1 MGEQRAAE
9 SVGGVP
15 LQSTGDSERG
25 ARRVEPLFAR
35 EHVRHLHQPPGVE
48 PAPLRREVSDCG
60 VGGGP
65 LQCLLPLRRIDVELA
80 GRDLVDAQ
88 REPAQVIFRRNPG
101 HEERVLEQRG
111 TCELM
116 RQLVGQVEREA
127 RRGGRGLRRRPEQA
141 ERVGVGRRRG
151 EPVAR
156 SGGLRV
162 GDQLPRVV
170 LGDLGGGHHA
180 LPRKPL
186 DEFPPGPARERER
199 VNGEDPLQV
208 GDDDLHHLHSL
219 PGWSRPPDRPLAVR
233 VDAAGIAGGRLTLR
247 KRLQDR
253 LALRPKLL
261 HLHAALLQLLQL
273 ALRFLRQHPARG
285 SGQLEKDFLPRDAA
299 RGVHQ
304 GERQH
309 LRKRRDLRR
318 QRPCIGTGQ
327 AGSLRDC
334 LGVELRQDVARRL
347 HVHGLRARDAGAF
360 HLLGD
365 ALRTERGVLEQ
376 GEALIDR
383 EVVPLGHGG
392 CAQ

>member
-1 MGEQRAAE
+1 
-9 SVGGVP
+9 
-15 LQSTGDSERG
+15 
-25 ARRVEPLFAR
+25 
-35 EHVRHLHQPPGVE
+35 
-48 PAPLRREVSDCG
+48 
-60 VGGGP
+60 
-65 LQCLLPLRRIDVELA
+65 
-80 GRDLVDAQ
+80 
-88 REPAQVIFRRNPG
+88 
-101 HEERVLEQRG
+101 
-111 TCELM
+111 M

-127 RRGGRGLRRRPEQA
+127 RRGGRGLRRRTEQA
-141 ERVGVGRRRG
+141 QRVGVGRRRG

-233 VDAAGIAGGRLTLR
+233 VDAAGIAGGGFSLR
-247 KRLQDR
+247 ERLQHR
-253 LALRPKLL
+253 LALGRDLL
-261 HLHAALLQLLQL
+261 HLHAPLLQLLQL
-273 ALRFLRQHPARG
+273 PLRLLRQRPARR
-285 SGQLEKDFLPRDAA
+285 SGELVKDFLPGGPAG
-299 RGVHQ
+299 GVHH

-318 QRPCIGTGQ
+318 QRPRVGAAE
-327 AGSLRDC
+327 AGGLRDRC
-334 LGVELRQDVARRL
+334 GLELRQDVAGCL
-347 HVHGLRARDAGAF
+347 HVRGLQAQDAGAF

-376 GEALIDR
+376 GEALVDCQ
-383 EVVPLGHGG
+383 VVPLGHGG